1 MILEILL
8 GVAILYSVFVSYLI
22 VLSLERISVME
33 DYLLKIQQIVEI
45 ATDKMKMVD
54 STGHYESDDE
64 TGFFFTQLKDLQEL
78 LNALF
83 EPEEEHN
90 D

>member
-22 VLSLERISVME
+22 VLSLRRISAME
-33 DYLLKIQQIVEI
+33 ECLLNFQQIVEI

-64 TGFFFTQLKDLQEL
+64 TGFFF
-78 LNALF
+78 
-83 EPEEEHN
+83 
-90 D
+90 

>member
-1 MILEILL
+1 MSLEILL
-8 GVAILYSVFVSYLI
+8 VVAILYSVFVSYLI
-22 VLSLERISVME
+22 NLSLRKISTME
-33 DYLLKIQQIVEI
+33 EYILKFQQIVEI

-54 STGHYESDDE
+54 STGHYKSDDE
-64 TGFFFTQLKDLQEL
+64 TGFFFEQLKELQEL

-83 EPEEEHN
+83 EPEEEPN

>member
-1 MILEILL
+1 MEECLL
-8 GVAILYSVFVSYLI
+8 NF
-22 VLSLERISVME
+22 
-33 DYLLKIQQIVEI
+33 QQIVEI

-64 TGFFFTQLKDLQEL
+64 TGFFFEQLKELQEL

-83 EPEEEHN
+83 EPEEERN

>member
-22 VLSLERISVME
+22 ALSLRRISAME
-33 DYLLKIQQIVEI
+33 EYLLKFQQIVEI

-64 TGFFFTQLKDLQEL
+64 TGFFFEQLKELQEL

-83 EPEEEHN
+83 EPEEER
-90 D
+90 DD

>member
-22 VLSLERISVME
+22 ALSLRRISAME
-33 DYLLKIQQIVEI
+33 EYLLKFQQIVEI

-64 TGFFFTQLKDLQEL
+64 TGFFFEQLKELQEL

>member
-1 MILEILL
+1 
-8 GVAILYSVFVSYLI
+8 
-22 VLSLERISVME
+22 ME
-33 DYLLKIQQIVEI
+33 EYLLKFQQIVEI

-64 TGFFFTQLKDLQEL
+64 TAFFFKQLKELQEL

-83 EPEEEHN
+83 EPEEERN

>member
-1 MILEILL
+1 
-8 GVAILYSVFVSYLI
+8 
-22 VLSLERISVME
+22 ME
-33 DYLLKIQQIVEI
+33 EYLLKFQQIVEI

-64 TGFFFTQLKDLQEL
+64 TGFFFKQLKELQEL

>member
-1 MILEILL
+1 MSLEILL
-8 GVAILYSVFVSYLI
+8 VVAILYSVFVSYLI
-22 VLSLERISVME
+22 NLSLRKISTME
-33 DYLLKIQQIVEI
+33 EYILKFQQIVEI

-54 STGHYESDDE
+54 STGHYKSDDE
-64 TGFFFTQLKDLQEL
+64 TGFFFEQLKELQEL

-83 EPEEEHN
+83 EPEEERN

>member
-22 VLSLERISVME
+22 VLSLRRISAME
-33 DYLLKIQQIVEI
+33 EYLLKFQQIVEI

-64 TGFFFTQLKDLQEL
+64 TGFFFKQLKELQEL

>member
-22 VLSLERISVME
+22 ALSLRRISAME
-33 DYLLKIQQIVEI
+33 EYLLKFQQIVEI
-45 ATDKMKMVD
+45 ATDKMKIVD

-64 TGFFFTQLKDLQEL
+64 TGFFFEQLKELQEL

-83 EPEEEHN
+83 EPEEERN

>member
-1 MILEILL
+1 
-8 GVAILYSVFVSYLI
+8 
-22 VLSLERISVME
+22 ME
-33 DYLLKIQQIVEI
+33 ECFLNFQQIVEI

-54 STGHYESDDE
+54 STGHYASDDE
-64 TGFFFTQLKDLQEL
+64 TGFFFEQLKDLQEL

-83 EPEEEHN
+83 EPEEERN

>member
-1 MILEILL
+1 VILEILL

-22 VLSLERISVME
+22 VLSLRRISAME
-33 DYLLKIQQIVEI
+33 EYLLKFQQIVEI

-64 TGFFFTQLKDLQEL
+64 TGFFFKQLKELQEL